1 MRRDS
6 ETERFILKMLLIIA
20 FNFNKRERKKR
31 VRFTCMRHDSGSAL
45 FCLRLVVAA
54 RSRLCVCVCVC
65 RFISLYPIC
74 ASPSTICVWLYQRIV
89 YNSIVSVYFM

>member
-31 VRFTCMRHDSGSAL
+31 VRFTCMRRFGLSAL
-45 FCLRLVVAA
+45 LSTTYNSRAF
-54 RSRLCVCVCVC
+54 SRLCVY

-74 ASPSTICVWLYQRIV
+74 ASPSTIYMYVRV
-89 YNSIVSVYFM
+89 SVSTIVSVYFM